1 MKFKWILILL
11 LVLSCS
17 THSSNNDT
25 EFFTVSLKPGE
36 VKKIVLKEGILSNND
51 EVFCKEQRVPW
62 FTSKNTCLF
71 FISESYFS
79 ELNPFECVRKN
90 KEGTKTIVRILLE
103 GKEFP
108 FEKLSVAKEKVE
120 YSTGDIERITK
131 ETELLSSIYEK
142 SVGNLLF
149 QEAFENP
156 LESQVTSQYGTKRL
170 FNNKKNTQ
178 HLGIDFKADVG
189 TPIKVSNSGK
199 VVLAQDLFF
208 TGNTVIID
216 HGLGVF
222 TMYGHLS
229 KVFVKKE
236 ETVFKNTLIG
246 LSGKTGRVT
255 GPHLHWGVK
264 VQGNWVDGNSL
275 IKETKAL

>member
-1 MKFKWILILL
+1 MFLIVLF
-11 LVLSCS
+11 LSCS
-17 THSSNNDT
+17 THTKNN
-25 EFFTVSLKPGE
+25 EGEVFTVTLKPGE
-36 VKKIVLKEGILSNND
+36 VKKIVFQEGILQNND
-51 EVFCKEQRVPW
+51 EVYCKEQRIPW
-62 FTSKNTCLF
+62 FTNKNKSLF
-71 FISESYFS
+71 FISETYFS
-79 ELNPFECVRKN
+79 ELNPFECIRKN
-90 KEGTKTIVRILLE
+90 KEGTKIIVKVLLQD
-103 GKEFP
+103 KDFP
-108 FEKLSVAKEKVE
+108 FETLSVAKEKVD
-120 YSTGDIERITK
+120 YSKKDMERISK
-131 ETELLSSIYEK
+131 ETELLASIYAEG
-142 SVGNLLF
+142 VGSLLF
-149 QEAFENP
+149 SETFETP
-156 LESQVTSQYGTKRL
+156 LESQVTSKYGTKRL

-208 TGNTVIID
+208 TGNTIIID

-229 KVFVKKE
+229 KIFIKKD

-264 VQGNWVDGNSL
+264 VQGNWVDGDSL
-275 IKETKAL
+275 IQETKAL

>member
-1 MKFKWILILL
+1 MKLSLFLILL
-11 LVLSCS
+11 FLSCS
-17 THSSNNDT
+17 THTKNNDG
-25 EFFTVSLKPGE
+25 EVLTVILKPGE
-36 VKKIVLKEGILSNND
+36 VKKIVLREGILKNND
-51 EVFCKEQRVPW
+51 EVFCKNQKIPW
-62 FTSKNTCLF
+62 FTSKEKPLF

-79 ELNPFECVRKN
+79 ELNPFECVKKN
-90 KEGTKTIVRILLE
+90 LQGERTIVKVLLE
-103 GKEFP
+103 EKEFP
-108 FEKLSVAKEKVE
+108 FEKLLVAKSKVD
-120 YSTGDIERITK
+120 YSKKDLKRISK
-131 ETELLSSIYEK
+131 ETEILASIYDQ
-142 SVGNLLF
+142 SVTSLLF
-149 QEAFENP
+149 NETFQIP
-156 LESQVTSQYGTKRL
+156 LQSQVTSKYGTKRL
-170 FNNKKNTQ
+170 FNDKKNTQ

-229 KVFVKKE
+229 KVFVKKND
-236 ETVFKNTLIG
+236 TVFKNTLIG

-264 VQGNWVDGNSL
+264 VQGNWVDGDSL
-275 IKETKAL
+275 IEETKTF

>member
-1 MKFKWILILL
+1 MFFIFIF
-11 LVLSCS
+11 LSCS
-17 THSSNNDT
+17 THTKNN
-25 EFFTVSLKPGE
+25 ESEIFTVSLKPGE
-36 VKKIVLKEGILSNND
+36 VKKIILAEGVLQNND
-51 EVFCKEQRVPW
+51 EVYCKEQRIPW
-62 FTSKNTCLF
+62 FTNKNKTLF
-71 FISESYFS
+71 FISETYFS
-79 ELNPFECVRKN
+79 ELNPFECLRKN
-90 KEGTKTIVRILLE
+90 KEGNKTIVRVLLE
-103 GKEFP
+103 DKEFP
-108 FEKLSVAKEKVE
+108 FETLSVAKEKID
-120 YSTGDIERITK
+120 YSKKDMERITK
-131 ETELLSSIYEK
+131 ETELLASIYAQGVE
-142 SVGNLLF
+142 SLLF
-149 QEAFENP
+149 SETFETP
-156 LESQVTSQYGTKRL
+156 LETQVTSIYGTKRL

-208 TGNTVIID
+208 TGNTIIID

-229 KVFVKKE
+229 KIFIKKD

-275 IKETKAL
+275 IQETKAL